1 MFNVK
6 LSLVTSTGLLLA
18 SKPES
23 VDETKQ
29 ILATGLMTAL
39 ISFSK
44 EVHQRELQSISY
56 HDRTVSFL
64 RVDEFVIIIETIGEE
79 TPISEEELDKLL
91 HTIKDSSIPM
101 LDGMDANTMSEGEA
115 ELILEKCFQ
124 DLYKMEYSMAEQ
136 PMQTGVISYFNL
148 FHSDKGWEIKGKMGT
163 GAHIPMIAY
172 MLDTHEAHKKFK
184 GEMRTVITS
193 IPEEKCTTL
202 SVIDTEES
210 KSRVGILKF
219 PLESDFTLFRLYP
232 DLERMIEILSKR
244 KEKYEM
250 DEILNTLREVD
261 DPGNRLSRINID
273 DLSPTFL
280 DRTIRRNLDKA
291 IYSSIVGETILVIG
305 DKPTVR
311 LVIDTLSI
319 FTQHFQTT
327 VNVWITEE
335 DFENGKCNVRSKICG
350 MSPEIYNK
358 LVDVGWV
365 EETMTI
371 IDLEASR
378 VKGNKSSNHFNKLFD
393 TIKRLKTSEVTLK
406 ILNELEKI
414 VSAAIHI
421 TSFGLVD
428 KEQGIQKLKEFGS
441 QSNLPTSVFKKAI
454 QLAVRI
460 NPLLDY
466 LL

>member
-18 SKPES
+18 SKPET
-23 VDETKQ
+23 VDETRQ

-64 RVDEFVIIIETIGEE
+64 RVDEFVIIIETIDEE
-79 TPISEEELDKLL
+79 SPITEDQLEKLL
-91 HTIKDSSIPM
+91 LTIKDSSIPM
-101 LDGMDANTMSEGEA
+101 LDGMDANTMTEGEA
-115 ELILEKCFQ
+115 DLILEKCFQ
-124 DLYKMEYSMAEQ
+124 DLYKKEYSMAEQ

-148 FHSDKGWEIKGKMGT
+148 FHKDKGWEIKGKMGT
-163 GAHIPMIAY
+163 GGHIPMIAL
-172 MLDTHEAHKKFK
+172 MLDTLEVHKRFK
-184 GEMRTVITS
+184 GTMRVIITS
-193 IPEEKCTTL
+193 IPEENCTTL
-202 SVIDTEES
+202 SVIDTDGK

-232 DLERMIEILSKR
+232 VLERMIEILSKR

-250 DEILNTLREVD
+250 DEILNTLREAD
-261 DPGNRLSRINID
+261 DPGNRLSRLNID

-280 DRTIRRNLDKA
+280 DRAINKNLDKA
-291 IYSSIVGETILVIG
+291 IYSSIVGDTVLVIG

-311 LVIDTLSI
+311 LVIDSLSI
-319 FTQHFQTT
+319 FTQHIQTT
-327 VNVWITEE
+327 INVWITED

-350 MSPEIYNK
+350 MSPEIYRK
-358 LVDVGWV
+358 LDDSGWIDD
-365 EETMTI
+365 TITI
-371 IDLEASR
+371 IDLETSR
-378 VKGNKSSNHFNKLFD
+378 VNGDKSSNHFKRLFD
-393 TIKRLKTSEVTLK
+393 TIKKLKTSEVSMK

-414 VSAAIHI
+414 TAASIQI

-428 KEQGIQKLKEFGS
+428 KEQGIQKLKEFAN
-441 QSNLPTSVFKKAI
+441 QSNLPTNVFKKAT